1 MKKLL
6 LLLFT
11 SIISIQTLLATDTTS
26 VKIFFATNEFRISES
41 EQEILDGILPDD
53 SSIVLRNISIYGY
66 CDSSEKE
73 DKKHSLSL
81 QRANEVKK
89 YLIGKGIA
97 ASLITKVEGKG
108 RKILTANEGSG
119 EETRQVW
126 VIIEYQAVIV
136 EEPIIIKS
144 TRKKKEDDQ

>member
-97 ASLITKVEGKG
+97 ASLISTVEGKG
-108 RKILTANEGSG
+108 RKILPANEGSG
-119 EETRQVW
+119 EEIRQVW

-144 TRKKKEDDQ
+144 TRKKKEDDR